1 MKGNGGITRMAANKQ
16 SRKQPSNKQLKI
28 KINEN
33 GPYVV
38 SGGIPL
44 EEDIMISGIDGIP
57 YEWRA
62 GNKYPIKD
70 KYMLCRCGQSKNP
83 PFCDG
88 THSHI
93 EFDGTETA
101 GNKPFLKQAEEIN
114 GPELDLTDAPALCVH
129 AGFCDRA
136 GGVWNLVEYSDT
148 PEARRI
154 AIEEASDCPSG
165 RLVVWDKDG
174 NEIEPEFEPAIG
186 LVIEDLEEGA
196 TGALWVRGGIPIEGA
211 DGTKYEIRNRVTL
224 CRCGKS
230 ANKPFCDGN
239 HLDE

>member
-1 MKGNGGITRMAANKQ
+1 MATKKQMRKKPANDQ
-16 SRKQPSNKQLKI
+16 VKI
-28 KINEN
+28 KVNEN

-44 EEDIMISGIDGIP
+44 EEDIIITDGDGIA

-62 GNKYPIKD
+62 GKKYPIKD
-70 KYMLCRCGQSKNP
+70 KYTLCRCGQSKNK

-101 GNKPFLKQAEEIN
+101 GKEPFLKQAEEIS
-114 GPELDLTDAPALCVH
+114 GPGLDLSDASALCIH

-136 GGVWNLVEYSDT
+136 GGIWNLIEDSDD
-148 PEARRI
+148 PEA
-154 AIEEASDCPSG
+154 AKVAMEEAGDCPSG

-186 LVIEDLEEGA
+186 LIVDPEAGGN
-196 TGALWVRGGIPIEGA
+196 GALWVRGHVPIEGA
-211 DGTKYEIRNRVTL
+211 DGSRYEVRNRVTL
-224 CRCGKS
+224 CRCGNS
-230 ANKPFCDGN
+230 SNKPFCDGT